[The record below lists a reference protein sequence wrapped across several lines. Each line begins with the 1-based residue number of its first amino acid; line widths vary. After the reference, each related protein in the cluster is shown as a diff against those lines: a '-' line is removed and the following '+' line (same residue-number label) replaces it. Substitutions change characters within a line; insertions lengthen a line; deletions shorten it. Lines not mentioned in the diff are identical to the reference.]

1 MVYQKVM
8 ARRYLSVNVS
18 EEQQQFIRLLD
29 DYEIDIFS
37 MDAIEKQI
45 GKKFSNL
52 NAILENLID
61 KQFFSRIEKGK
72 YCRTNFRDELVIGTF
87 IAKDGAIAYWTALNK
102 RGLTEQFSNTIFIQ
116 TPRLK
121 RDKTIFGIPY
131 KFIKIS
137 PSKRAGIIKE
147 GYGNRTF
154 WMTDVEKTIIDCF
167 DLPQYSG
174 GYAELIRAF
183 SQAKLRSDKLIQYCN
198 TVHNIAVTKRMGFLA
213 HVLQKDELKSFI
225 DFAKS
230 QVKEKYNLFDPQGPD
245 KGEFVNEWRLRLNIS
260 KSEILNI
267 INKQY

>member
-37 MDAIEKQI
+37 MDAIEKQT

-52 NAILENLID
+52 NEILENLID
-61 KQFFSRIEKGK
+61 KQFLSRIEKGK

-87 IAKDGAIAYWTALNK
+87 IVKDGAVAYWSALNK
-102 RGLTEQFSNTIFIQ
+102 HGLTEQFPNTIFIQ
-116 TPRLK
+116 TPHLK

-137 PSKRAGIIKE
+137 PSKRAGIIE
-147 GYGNRTF
+147 QGYGNRTF
-154 WMTDVEKTIIDCF
+154 WMTDVEKTIVDCF

-183 SQAKLRSDKLIQYCN
+183 GQANLKSNKLIECCK
-198 TVHNIAVTKRMGFLA
+198 TVHNIAATKRMGLLA
-213 HVLQKDELKSFI
+213 EVLKKVDLKSFI

-230 QVKEKYNLFDPQGPD
+230 QVKEKYNLFDPQGSD
-245 KGEFVNEWRLRLNIS
+245 KGEFVNEWRLRMNIT
-260 KSEILNI
+260 KKEILDI